1 MPKSRTRKTKVKKR
15 TKKST
20 RRINQPIPILPLLEE
35 EASEAAAPESA
46 DSEVNIE
53 DFADVSEERASIISI
68 VKDLEGQV
76 ETAYQ
81 LKDVLEAELDA
92 AQKKLSEESTARA
105 QLEAQVEPL
114 KTQIALVDQ
123 LRGDIS
129 FAEEERDKSA
139 NLVADIKP
147 QLEEVTKERDSLAE
161 QAAFVEA
168 QLREVGDEKVAL
180 EAQVMNLKDK
190 LADLDHLRSKFD
202 ETMEARKSL
211 DGQVQDLSDRL
222 KDAEKSNGALRKKLA
237 KAQGQVENLE
247 EQLMN
252 TDGRVA
258 EVRAQFEEMQAVNRD
273 LIENNTR
280 LENEIKMSNI
290 NHEATISEL
299 KAFKKAMRDIH
310 SEASSTSGRV
320 RQRYFK
326 PKGKK

>member
-1 MPKSRTRKTKVKKR
+1 
-15 TKKST
+15 
-20 RRINQPIPILPLLEE
+20 LEE
-35 EASEAAAPESA
+35 EAPEAAAPESA
-46 DSEVNIE
+46 RRLQGQQIDSGAKDSEVNIE

-81 LKDVLEAELDA
+81 LKELLEAELDA

-105 QLEAQVEPL
+105 QFEAQVEPL
-114 KTQIALVDQ
+114 KAQTALVDQ
-123 LRGDIS
+123 LREDIS

-139 NLVADIKP
+139 NLVAEIKP
-147 QLEEVTKERDSLAE
+147 QLEEVTRERDSLAK

-168 QLREVGDEKVAL
+168 QFREFGGEKVAL

-190 LADLDHLRSKFD
+190 LADLDHLRSELD
-202 ETMEARKSL
+202 ETMEARKNL

-222 KDAEKSNGALRKKLA
+222 KNAEKSNGAFKKKLA

-252 TDGRVA
+252 TDSRVA
-258 EVRAQFEEMQAVNRD
+258 EVRAQFEELQAGNKD
-273 LIENNTR
+273 LMENNTR

-290 NHEATISEL
+290 DHEATMSEL

-326 PKGKK
+326 